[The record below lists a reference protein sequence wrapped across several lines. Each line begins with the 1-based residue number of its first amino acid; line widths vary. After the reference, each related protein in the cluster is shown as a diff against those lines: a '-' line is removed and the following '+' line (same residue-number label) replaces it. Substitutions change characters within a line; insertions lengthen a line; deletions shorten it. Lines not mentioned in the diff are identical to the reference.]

1 MKNYILVLILFVISL
16 GLIGNNSAQ
25 SIAIKA
31 GKIVDPTD
39 GSILQNKAIVID
51 GAKISKICSFGEV
64 PASAKIIDCTALT
77 LLPGLVDAHT
87 HLCIH
92 FIPAYDQSGI
102 DYLGPVLNDPP
113 GYRALLGA
121 ANARAMLM
129 SGFTTVRDAGNSGNY
144 IDVALKRAIQERLVS
159 GPYIVPA
166 GRIIAPFGG
175 QFRSKSDKQYLENE
189 EYFIADTHDELKK
202 AIRENIYYGS
212 EVIKIVVDGQK
223 YQYSAEDISFIVH
236 EAAAAGMKVMAHCQT
251 ERGAYNAALAGVAS
265 IEHGWT
271 LSDST
276 IALMKAKG
284 IVLVS
289 TDFTAHSLQANGMNK
304 DAAEKTHERFVQR
317 LKRAYQ
323 TGLKIAFGTDVQAS
337 FEGLDRGQLA
347 LEYIDSFVEA
357 GIPAAEIVKICT
369 SRGYELLGISAKRG
383 TIQEGK
389 FADIIGVA
397 DNPLDNIEALKHVKF
412 IMHDGVV
419 YKQEQ

>member
-1 MKNYILVLILFVISL
+1 M
-16 GLIGNNSAQ
+16 GNSSGQ
-25 SIAIKA
+25 TIAIKA
-31 GKIVDPTD
+31 GKIVDPAD
-39 GSILQNKAIVID
+39 GTLQLNKAILVD
-51 GAKISKICSFGEV
+51 GIKIARICSFEEI
-64 PASAKIIDCTALT
+64 PAEAKIVDCSGLT
-77 LLPGLVDAHT
+77 LMPGLVDAHT

-121 ANARAMLM
+121 ANAKAMLF

-144 IDVALKRAIQERLVS
+144 LDVALKRAIQERLVP

-175 QFRSKSDKQYLENE
+175 QFRSKSDKQYLLNE
-189 EYFIADTHDELKK
+189 EYFIADTRDELKK

-223 YQYSAEDISFIVH
+223 YQYSTDDIAFVVQ
-236 EAAAAGMKVMAHCQT
+236 EAAAAGLKVMAHCQT

-271 LSDST
+271 LADST
-276 IALMKAKG
+276 IALMKTKG

-289 TDFTAHSLQANGMNK
+289 TDFSVHALLANGMNK
-304 DAAEKTHERFVQR
+304 DAAEKTHARFVQR

-323 TGLKIAFGTDVQAS
+323 AGLKIAFGTDVQAT
-337 FEGLDRGQLA
+337 FEGMDRGQLA

-357 GIPAAEIVKICT
+357 GIPAAEILKICT

-383 TIQEGK
+383 SIQEGK
-389 FADIIGVA
+389 VADIIGVA
-397 DNPLDNIEALKHVKF
+397 DNPLDNIQTVKHVKF
-412 IMHDGVV
+412 IMHDGVL